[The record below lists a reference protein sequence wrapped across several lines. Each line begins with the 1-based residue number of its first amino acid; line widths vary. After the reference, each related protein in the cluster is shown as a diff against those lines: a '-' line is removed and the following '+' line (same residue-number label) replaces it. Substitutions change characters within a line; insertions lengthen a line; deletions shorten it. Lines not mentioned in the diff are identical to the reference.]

1 MSRIYLSPPD
11 AGEADRA
18 SLLAAFDSGWL
29 APVGPDL
36 ERFERD
42 MAELVGLRHAVAL
55 SSGTAALHLAL
66 LELGVG
72 PGDDVLVST
81 FTFVA
86 SATAVTAVGASPVF
100 VDSDEATWNM
110 NPDLLAEV
118 LAARARA
125 HRLPA
130 AVVLVDLYG
139 QCADYDRIIPLCE
152 RYGVPVVEDAA
163 EALGATFAGR
173 PAGSFGRFGV
183 FSFNGNKIITS
194 TGGGMLVTDDGRA
207 AEHVRHLATQAREPA
222 PYYEHHELGYNY
234 RLSNLLAAL
243 GRSQLADLPRRVA
256 RRRAINARYREA
268 LADLPLTFMPE
279 APYGTATCWLTCLT
293 IDRSASGLTP
303 DDVRL
308 ALEERDIEARRTWK
322 PMHLQP
328 VFAEAEAWV
337 NGTAQRLFE
346 SGLCLPSGSSLSDE
360 QQDEVIAAFRT
371 CFDSLPAGTTA
382 GGARS
387 ANAGRA

>member
-1 MSRIYLSPPD
+1 
-11 AGEADRA
+11 
-18 SLLAAFDSGWL
+18 
-29 APVGPDL
+29 
-36 ERFERD
+36 
-42 MAELVGLRHAVAL
+42 
-55 SSGTAALHLAL
+55 
-66 LELGVG
+66 VG

-86 SATAVTAVGASPVF
+86 SAAAVTAVGASPVF

-110 NPDLLAEV
+110 DPDLLAEE

-125 HRLPA
+125 RRLPA

-139 QCADYDRIIPLCE
+139 QCADYDRILPLCE

-163 EALGATFAGR
+163 EALGATYAGR

-207 AEHVRHLATQAREPA
+207 AEHARHLATQAREPT
-222 PYYEHHELGYNY
+222 PYYEHRELGYNY

-243 GRSQLADLPRRVA
+243 GRSQLADLPRRVS
-256 RRRAINARYREA
+256 RRRAINARYRAA
-268 LADLPLTFMPE
+268 LGDLPVAFMPE

-293 IDRSASGLTP
+293 IDRSACGMGP

-308 ALEERDIEARRTWK
+308 ALEERDIEARRVWK

-328 VFAEAEAWV
+328 VFAEAEARV
-337 NGTAQRLFE
+337 DGTAQRLFE
-346 SGLCLPSGSSLSDE
+346 SGLCLPSGSSLTDG
-360 QQDEVIAAFRT
+360 QQDQVIAAFRE
-371 CFDSLPAGTTA
+371 CFESRGAGHD
-382 GGARS
+382 GLARS
-387 ANAGRA
+387 ARRAGPGGHEPASAGVS